1 MHILYIIYIHTHI
14 SFIYHLAIHMTF
26 FHVFFHFTHSDDI
39 QIKHYVI
46 MQINKDS
53 KSQVIS
59 PRYHVSKMQ
68 GSNMSSASLVQG
80 SFYSI
85 RGMSIIIILQENK

>member
-14 SFIYHLAIHMTF
+14 SFIYHLAIYMTF

-46 MQINKDS
+46 MQIKIQ
-53 KSQVIS
+53 KV
-59 PRYHVSKMQ
+59 K
-68 GSNMSSASLVQG
+68 
-80 SFYSI
+80 
-85 RGMSIIIILQENK
+85 